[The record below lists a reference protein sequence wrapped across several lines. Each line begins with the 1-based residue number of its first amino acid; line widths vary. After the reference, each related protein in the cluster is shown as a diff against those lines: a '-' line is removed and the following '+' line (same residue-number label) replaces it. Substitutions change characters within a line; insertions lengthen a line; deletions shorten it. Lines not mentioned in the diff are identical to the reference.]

1 MKFISNIALL
11 IALLYSCKS
20 EPERKSFANLN
31 YLAAEKP
38 AIVLSC
44 FRCGCID
51 DELSKMDTVILNRYN
66 FFGDTGCYKKRPQI
80 LAMSHISQKKLDT
93 LSADLYSML
102 VVKKSGDKF
111 TYTIIDVNNSAKM
124 TKILSRLQ

>member
-20 EPERKSFANLN
+20 EPKRNFTNLN
-31 YLAAEKP
+31 YLAADKP

-51 DELSKMDTVILNRYN
+51 DELSKIDTGIFSKYI
-66 FFGDTGCYKKRPQI
+66 FFGDTGCYTKRPRS
-80 LAMSHISQKKLDT
+80 LTMYHISQKKLDT

-102 VVKKSGDKF
+102 VIKKSGDTF
-111 TYTIIDVNNSAKM
+111 SYTIIDVNNSAKM